1 MCVRGPVIM
10 ERLSVFTKS
19 TFILVCLNVHTK
31 DFAQKLRNNQ
41 LRGYARQLSSVV
53 GSPEPTWHP
62 CKGPVLRLP
71 PPPRAFRHHVI
82 ANVVQRL
89 QRRYGLVVIEAVGE
103 PSRLSMGKEFAFA
116 TNGQVQRNLWPLTDP
131 RWAYKKAVFPVVEI
145 RIAQR
150 GHSKLS
156 VQ

>member
-1 MCVRGPVIM
+1 M
-10 ERLSVFTKS
+10 
-19 TFILVCLNVHTK
+19 NW
-31 DFAQKLRNNQ
+31 
-41 LRGYARQLSSVV
+41 LRGYAIHRSSSV

-62 CKGPVLRLP
+62 CKAPVLRLP

-116 TNGQVQRNLWPLTDP
+116 TNGQVQRNLWPLTVP
-131 RWAYKKAVFPVVEI
+131 RWPYKRAVFPVVEI
-145 RIAQR
+145 RFACF
-150 GHSKLS
+150 HELS
-156 VQ
+156 VPRSNQLAPNARLPVPLTPAFSCPQKTRQRQRERYHYP